1 MRCRNSLQW
10 CVSYYTFMYPLSVI
24 QLGAMPW
31 LEILDLSRNY
41 ISSFPENPGSLLSL
55 RVLHIGRNR
64 ITSLPQYFP
73 DFRDLSLFKVADNPI
88 TWPPAQIIN
97 GPEDSTKQREVQE
110 WIENIKR
117 WMLEHSNVSGPL
129 TQEPSSP
136 PEVDLTSDDEKV
148 SVRSRTSSRTHFRN
162 PSIDSVGSHYSTNS
176 GPQSGAS
183 SPRLPRPPQALRT
196 LSESPSLDIPI
207 DTPQTSLEDQIDAL
221 ARHLHGQHG
230 RNASYSVSHL
240 HSPVH
245 ALSLKKSLPELR
257 TFQLSADNRSRSR
270 ALALNGDHAP
280 SLPNARPSNGSTT
293 SSNDTIRKAPGRV
306 LQESPRVSPLPA
318 MDGERNRY
326 FKRLSTLPSSTISKA
341 VPASLLSTIDAC
353 RGILFALSQI
363 YTSLHHYAVY
373 AINDRLASVIWK
385 VLYAA
390 PNFLQTLIGA
400 LDRFDNH
407 CLRGTPPPSACRGVL
422 EACRDC
428 VSVFT
433 KVVGVLQI
441 HLKVLAGA
449 DDVRYSRT
457 LLLML
462 YGSMAEISNSWQSM
476 APHMDAMATLAKD
489 VPPLSP
495 PSPVTSGGSG
505 SPSLDTARAI
515 VRDIRPI
522 AETEEA
528 GVGGPASTTTPTHR
542 IGPPAARVAR
552 TNNRRHAG
560 SFSTKDVRIGRSMPM
575 GPSGTTGGV
584 APLSINPPSLI
595 ALNLRSG
602 LRNLAGL
609 PSPGLPSASSAT
621 PSLAHLQ
628 GPPLAM
634 THHSNHSQSSE
645 IHSREGSLGQLYSM
659 HNPPHSAGSDKD
671 RFVNGST
678 LSLLQE
684 STELAM
690 DLWEQVEVL
699 FDDPRASEVVGSIG
713 KDYLHSA
720 QDVTTRLKEGVTALV
735 DGGAEEAYGPEV
747 YENASAFGKVDLS
760 T

>member
-1 MRCRNSLQW
+1 
-10 CVSYYTFMYPLSVI
+10 
-24 QLGAMPW
+24 MPW

-41 ISSFPENPGSLLSL
+41 ISAFPENPGSLLSL

-64 ITSLPQYFP
+64 ITSLPRYFP

-117 WMLEHSNVSGPL
+117 WMLEHSDVSGPL
-129 TQEPSSP
+129 SQEPSSPP

-148 SVRSRTSSRTHFRN
+148 SVRSHTSSRAHFRN
-162 PSIDSVGSHYSTNS
+162 PSIDSTGSHYSTTS

-183 SPRLPRPPQALRT
+183 SPRRPPGLRT
-196 LSESPSLDIPI
+196 LSESPSPDIPL

-245 ALSLKKSLPELR
+245 GLSLKKSLPELR

-270 ALALNGDHAP
+270 VPALNGNDVP
-280 SLPNARPSNGSTT
+280 SLPNARPSNGSAT
-293 SSNDTIRKAPGRV
+293 SSNDTIRKAPGRG
-306 LQESPRVSPLPA
+306 LQESPRASPLPA

-462 YGSMAEISNSWQSM
+462 YGSMAEVSNSWQSM
-476 APHMDAMATLAKD
+476 APHMEAMAALAKD
-489 VPPLSP
+489 AHPMNP
-495 PSPVTSGGSG
+495 PSPVTSGGSV
-505 SPSLDTARAI
+505 SPPMDSARAV

-522 AETEEA
+522 AENEEA
-528 GVGGPASTTTPTHR
+528 GVGGPASATPPMHR
-542 IGPPAARVAR
+542 IGPPTARVTKA
-552 TNNRRHAG
+552 NNRRHAG
-560 SFSTKDVRIGRSMPM
+560 SFSTKDVHIGRTLPM
-575 GPSGTTGGV
+575 GLANTAGGV
-584 APLSINPPSLI
+584 APLSINPPSLV
-595 ALNLRSG
+595 AFNLRSG
-602 LRNLAGL
+602 LRNPTGL
-609 PSPGLPSASSAT
+609 QSPGPPSTSSAT
-621 PSLAHLQ
+621 LSPLHPH
-628 GPPLAM
+628 GPPSTL

-645 IHSREGSLGQLYSM
+645 IHSREGSLGQLYNI

-699 FDDPRASEVVGSIG
+699 FDDPRASEVVGSTG
-713 KDYLHSA
+713 KDHLHRA
-720 QDVTTRLKEGVTALV
+720 QDVTTRLREGVTALV
-735 DGGAEEAYGPEV
+735 DGGDEEAYGPEV
-747 YENASAFGKVDLS
+747 YENASAFGKVDPS
-760 T
+760 SHRRWITTNHFPVGRSKRRGHA

>member
-1 MRCRNSLQW
+1 
-10 CVSYYTFMYPLSVI
+10 
-24 QLGAMPW
+24 MPW

-41 ISSFPENPGSLLSL
+41 ISSFPENPGSILSL

-73 DFRDLSLFKVADNPI
+73 DFRNLSLFKVADNPI
-88 TWPPAQIIN
+88 TWPPAQVIN
-97 GPEDSTKQREVQE
+97 GPEDSTKQLEVQE

-136 PEVDLTSDDEKV
+136 PPEVDLTSDDEKV
-148 SVRSRTSSRTHFRN
+148 HSRTSSRAHFRN
-162 PSIDSVGSHYSTNS
+162 PSIDSVGSHYSTTS

-196 LSESPSLDIPI
+196 LSESPSPDISI
-207 DTPQTSLEDQIDAL
+207 DTPQISLEDQIDAL
-221 ARHLHGQHG
+221 ARHLHG

-257 TFQLSADNRSRSR
+257 TFQLSADNRSSPRTPS
-270 ALALNGDHAP
+270 LNGDNVP
-280 SLPNARPSNGSTT
+280 SLPDARPSNGSTT

-306 LQESPRVSPLPA
+306 LQESPRASPLPA

-341 VPASLLSTIDAC
+341 VPASLLNTIDAC

-363 YTSLHHYAVY
+363 YTSLHHYAIY

-476 APHMDAMATLAKD
+476 APHMEAMAVLAKD
-489 VPPLSP
+489 AHFLN
-495 PSPVTSGGSG
+495 PSSTVTSGGGSG
-505 SPSLDTARAI
+505 SPFVDAARP
-515 VRDIRPI
+515 VTRGIRPI
-522 AETEEA
+522 SESEEA
-528 GVGGPASTTTPTHR
+528 GVGTPVLATTPTHR

-552 TNNRRHAG
+552 SINRRHAG
-560 SFSTKDVRIGRSMPM
+560 SFSTKDVHIGRTMPM
-575 GPSGTTGGV
+575 GMISTAGGV
-584 APLSINPPSLI
+584 APLSINPPSLV

-602 LRNLAGL
+602 LRNPTGL
-609 PSPGLPSASSAT
+609 PSPGPHSTSSAT
-621 PSLAHLQ
+621 PSPAHPH
-628 GPPLAM
+628 GPLSALI
-634 THHSNHSQSSE
+634 HHSNHSQSSE
-645 IHSREGSLGQLYSM
+645 IHSREASQGQLY
-659 HNPPHSAGSDKD
+659 NPPHSAGSDKD

-699 FDDPRASEVVGSIG
+699 FDNPRAAEVVGSTG
-713 KDYLHSA
+713 KDHLHRA
-720 QDVTTRLKEGVTALV
+720 QDVTTRLREGVMALV
-735 DGGAEEAYGPEV
+735 DGGAEDAYGPEV
-747 YENASAFGKVDLS
+747 YENASAFGKVDPS
-760 T
+760 TQLRWLITYCFIVGCGKRGGHA

>member
-1 MRCRNSLQW
+1 MRCHIFLQW
-10 CVSYYTFMYPLSVI
+10 YVSYRTFIYKLNVI
-24 QLGAMPW
+24 QLSVMPW

-88 TWPPAQIIN
+88 TWPPNQIIN

-117 WMLEHSNVSGPL
+117 WMLEHSDVSGPL
-129 TQEPSSP
+129 SDPLTQESYSP
-136 PEVDLTSDDEKV
+136 PSEVDLTSDDEKV
-148 SVRSRTSSRTHFRN
+148 SVRSYTSSRAHFRN
-162 PSIDSVGSHYSTNS
+162 PSIDSVGSHYSTTS

-183 SPRLPRPPQALRT
+183 SPRRPQGLRT
-196 LSESPSLDIPI
+196 LSESPSPDIPI
-207 DTPQTSLEDQIDAL
+207 DTPQISLEDQIDAL

-230 RNASYSVSHL
+230 RNASYSVSLL

-270 ALALNGDHAP
+270 ASALNGNDGP
-280 SLPNARPSNGSTT
+280 SLPNARPSNSSAT

-306 LQESPRVSPLPA
+306 LQESPRASPLPA

-326 FKRLSTLPSSTISKA
+326 FKRLSTLPASTISKA
-341 VPASLLSTIDAC
+341 VPASLLDTIDAC

-385 VLYAA
+385 VLYAS

-407 CLRGTPPPSACRGVL
+407 CLRGTPAPSACRGVL

-476 APHMDAMATLAKD
+476 APHMEAM
-489 VPPLSP
+489 
-495 PSPVTSGGSG
+495 
-505 SPSLDTARAI
+505 
-515 VRDIRPI
+515 
-522 AETEEA
+522 
-528 GVGGPASTTTPTHR
+528 
-542 IGPPAARVAR
+542 
-552 TNNRRHAG
+552 
-560 SFSTKDVRIGRSMPM
+560 
-575 GPSGTTGGV
+575 
-584 APLSINPPSLI
+584 
-595 ALNLRSG
+595 
-602 LRNLAGL
+602 
-609 PSPGLPSASSAT
+609 
-621 PSLAHLQ
+621 
-628 GPPLAM
+628 
-634 THHSNHSQSSE
+634 
-645 IHSREGSLGQLYSM
+645 
-659 HNPPHSAGSDKD
+659 
-671 RFVNGST
+671 
-678 LSLLQE
+678 
-684 STELAM
+684 
-690 DLWEQVEVL
+690 
-699 FDDPRASEVVGSIG
+699 
-713 KDYLHSA
+713 
-720 QDVTTRLKEGVTALV
+720 TALV
-735 DGGAEEAYGPEV
+735 KDAHP
-747 YENASAFGKVDLS
+747 L
-760 T
+760 

>member
-1 MRCRNSLQW
+1 
-10 CVSYYTFMYPLSVI
+10 
-24 QLGAMPW
+24 MPW

-88 TWPPAQIIN
+88 TWPPAQVIN
-97 GPEDSTKQREVQE
+97 GPEDSSKQREVQE

-136 PEVDLTSDDEKV
+136 PPEVDLTSDDEKM
-148 SVRSRTSSRTHFRN
+148 SVHSHTSSHAHFRN
-162 PSIDSVGSHYSTNS
+162 PSIDSVGSHYSTTS
-176 GPQSGAS
+176 GPQSGSS

-196 LSESPSLDIPI
+196 LSESPSPDISI

-221 ARHLHGQHG
+221 AMHLHGQHG
-230 RNASYSVSHL
+230 RNASYSVGHL

-270 ALALNGDHAP
+270 APALNGDDAP
-280 SLPNARPSNGSTT
+280 SLPKLHPSNGSTT

-306 LQESPRVSPLPA
+306 LQESPRASPLPA

-341 VPASLLSTIDAC
+341 VPASLLDTIDAC
-353 RGILFALSQI
+353 RGVLFALSQI

-385 VLYAA
+385 VLYAS

-476 APHMDAMATLAKD
+476 APHIEAMAALAKD
-489 VPPLSP
+489 AHPLNPS
-495 PSPVTSGGSG
+495 SPVTSGGGSG
-505 SPSLDTARAI
+505 SPSVDASRA
-515 VRDIRPI
+515 VTRDIRPI
-522 AETEEA
+522 AESEEA
-528 GVGGPASTTTPTHR
+528 GVGGSPSATTPTPR
-542 IGPPAARVAR
+542 IGPPATRVAR
-552 TNNRRHAG
+552 SNNRRHAG
-560 SFSTKDVRIGRSMPM
+560 SFSTKDVHIGRSMPM
-575 GPSGTTGGV
+575 GQISTAGGV
-584 APLSINPPSLI
+584 APLSINTPSMV
-595 ALNLRSG
+595 AFNLRSG
-602 LRNLAGL
+602 LRNPTGL
-609 PSPGLPSASSAT
+609 PSPGPSSTTSAT
-621 PSLAHLQ
+621 PSPAHPH
-628 GPPLAM
+628 GPLSVL
-634 THHSNHSQSSE
+634 THHANHSQSSE

-690 DLWEQVEVL
+690 DLWEQVGVL
-699 FDDPRASEVVGSIG
+699 FDDPRAAEVVGSTG
-713 KDYLHSA
+713 KDYLHRA
-720 QDVTTRLKEGVTALV
+720 QDVTTKLREGVTALV

-747 YENASAFGKVDLS
+747 YENASAFGKVDPATPLHWITTNCFHLGCS
-760 T
+760 KRRGYA

>member
-1 MRCRNSLQW
+1 
-10 CVSYYTFMYPLSVI
+10 
-24 QLGAMPW
+24 MPW

-88 TWPPAQIIN
+88 TWPPNHIIN

-117 WMLEHSNVSGPL
+117 WMLEHSDVSGPLSGPL
-129 TQEPSSP
+129 TQESSSPP

-148 SVRSRTSSRTHFRN
+148 SVRSYTSSRAHFRN
-162 PSIDSVGSHYSTNS
+162 PSIDSVGSHYSTTS

-183 SPRLPRPPQALRT
+183 SPRRPQGLRT
-196 LSESPSLDIPI
+196 LSESPSPEIPI
-207 DTPQTSLEDQIDAL
+207 DTPQISLEDQIDAL
-221 ARHLHGQHG
+221 AKHLHGQHG
-230 RNASYSVSHL
+230 RNASYSVSLL

-245 ALSLKKSLPELR
+245 GLSLKKSLPELR

-270 ALALNGDHAP
+270 TPALNGNDAP
-280 SLPNARPSNGSTT
+280 SLPNARPFNGSAT

-306 LQESPRVSPLPA
+306 LQESPRASPLPA

-326 FKRLSTLPSSTISKA
+326 FKRLSTLPASTISKA
-341 VPASLLSTIDAC
+341 VPASLLNTIDAC

-476 APHMDAMATLAKD
+476 APHMEAMTALAKD
-489 VPPLSP
+489 ARPLNP

-505 SPSLDTARAI
+505 SPSTEAARAV
-515 VRDIRPI
+515 VRDIRTI
-522 AETEEA
+522 SETEEA
-528 GVGGPASTTTPTHR
+528 GVGGPASATTPTHR

-552 TNNRRHAG
+552 SNNRRHAG
-560 SFSTKDVRIGRSMPM
+560 SFSTKDVHIGRSMPM
-575 GPSGTTGGV
+575 GLTASAGGV
-584 APLSINPPSLI
+584 APLSIHPPSLVP
-595 ALNLRSG
+595 LNLRSG
-602 LRNLAGL
+602 LRNLS
-609 PSPGLPSASSAT
+609 SPGLPSASST
-621 PSLAHLQ
+621 TLSPAHPH
-628 GPPLAM
+628 GPPSAL

-645 IHSREGSLGQLYSM
+645 IHSREGSLGQLYNI

-684 STELAM
+684 STELAV

-699 FDDPRASEVVGSIG
+699 FDDPRASEVVGSTG
-713 KDYLHSA
+713 KDYLHRA
-720 QDVTTRLKEGVTALV
+720 QNVTAKLREGVTALV
-735 DGGAEEAYGPEV
+735 DGGDEETYGPEI
-747 YENASAFGKVDLS
+747 YENASAFGKVDPS